1 MNAFTIAFNHSIFNR
16 KRPSVKECLQHG
28 WIAQEEEPPSPSP
41 LMLKIP
47 TPDPISEPIHHSGSG
62 HSNHLSASGHFGMS
76 GGGPGGGLGSRRSCQ
91 TCRDKIT
98 ERKRYLSKSREA
110 IFEKVANS
118 NLKKSLS
125 KSRERLC
132 DIRLTLS
139 KSRDHINETKSAAVR
154 SQDRFYGFKS
164 LSKSQEVISSALG
177 GAMKRMVNGAV
188 SDITHAFLGDG
199 LGDRTPIDFVFMTPS
214 GSVVLSSPASAAEI
228 IRASSAS
235 LQLLPM
241 GDTPTQANPLQA
253 PEKEASASIMPTIEP
268 LIEVSEEEEQDS
280 NKSNPGDNN
289 SNNNVSNTNNKSPNK
304 EEKETQNK
312 EKKLQSLSRFGDL
325 LTKIFKEKFSS
336 CLVLQ
341 FFN

>member
-1 MNAFTIAFNHSIFNR
+1 
-16 KRPSVKECLQHG
+16 VKECLQHS

-47 TPDPISEPIHHSGSG
+47 TPDPISEPIHHPGGS
-62 HSNHLSASGHFGMS
+62 HSNHLSATGHYGMS
-76 GGGPGGGLGSRRSCQ
+76 GAGGGGGLGSRRSCQ

-154 SQDRFYGFKS
+154 SQDKFYGFKS
-164 LSKSQEVISSALG
+164 LSKSQEVISSSLG
-177 GAMKRMVNGAV
+177 GAMKRMINGAV
-188 SDITHAFLGDG
+188 SDITHAFLGENIT
-199 LGDRTPIDFVFMTPS
+199 DRAPIDFVFMTPS
-214 GSVVLSSPASAAEI
+214 GSVVLSNPSSAADVLL
-228 IRASSAS
+228 ATSAS
-235 LQLLPM
+235 LQLLPIAESSVQSICQ
-241 GDTPTQANPLQA
+241 T
-253 PEKEASASIMPTIEP
+253 PEKDAPASIIPTIEP

-280 NKSNPGDNN
+280 NKMAVGHIGGSNKG
-289 SNNNVSNTNNKSPNK
+289 PNK
-304 EEKETQNK
+304 EEKETQNY
-312 EKKLQSLSRFGDL
+312 EKKLQNLSRCVPGLRFL
-325 LTKIFKEKFSS
+325 
-336 CLVLQ
+336 
-341 FFN
+341 N

>member
-1 MNAFTIAFNHSIFNR
+1 M
-16 KRPSVKECLQHG
+16 
-28 WIAQEEEPPSPSP
+28 
-41 LMLKIP
+41 
-47 TPDPISEPIHHSGSG
+47 
-62 HSNHLSASGHFGMS
+62 
-76 GGGPGGGLGSRRSCQ
+76 
-91 TCRDKIT
+91 
-98 ERKRYLSKSREA
+98 SKSREA
-110 IFEKVANS
+110 IFEKVANT

-253 PEKEASASIMPTIEP
+253 PEKEAPASIMPTIEP

-280 NKSNPGDNN
+280 NKLNPGDNN
-289 SNNNVSNTNNKSPNK
+289 TNNSVSNTNNKSPNK

-312 EKKLQSLSRFGDL
+312 EKKLQSLSRFEDFLPKFFMFSSSSNNRLWLTPSLPTDGV
-325 LTKIFKEKFSS
+325 TKIFSVFFLDTLEHPST
-336 CLVLQ
+336 CLGPSAFTQRYERKVEHSQ
-341 FFN
+341 VG

>member
-1 MNAFTIAFNHSIFNR
+1 M
-16 KRPSVKECLQHG
+16 
-28 WIAQEEEPPSPSP
+28 
-41 LMLKIP
+41 
-47 TPDPISEPIHHSGSG
+47 
-62 HSNHLSASGHFGMS
+62 
-76 GGGPGGGLGSRRSCQ
+76 
-91 TCRDKIT
+91 
-98 ERKRYLSKSREA
+98 SKSREA

-253 PEKEASASIMPTIEP
+253 PEKEAPASIMPTIEP

-289 SNNNVSNTNNKSPNK
+289 INNSVSNTNNKSPNK

-325 LTKIFKEKFSS
+325 LPNIFKEKFSS

>member
-1 MNAFTIAFNHSIFNR
+1 M
-16 KRPSVKECLQHG
+16 
-28 WIAQEEEPPSPSP
+28 
-41 LMLKIP
+41 
-47 TPDPISEPIHHSGSG
+47 
-62 HSNHLSASGHFGMS
+62 
-76 GGGPGGGLGSRRSCQ
+76 
-91 TCRDKIT
+91 
-98 ERKRYLSKSREA
+98 SKSREA

-188 SDITHAFLGDG
+188 SDITQAFLGDG

-241 GDTPTQANPLQA
+241 VDTPAQSNPLQT
-253 PEKEASASIMPTIEP
+253 PEKETPASIVPSIEP

-280 NKSNPGDNN
+280 NKLSVNQADNN
-289 SNNNVSNTNNKSPNK
+289 SSAAIANSNIGNVSNIGNNNSCKSPNK

-312 EKKLQSLSRFGDL
+312 EKKLQSLSR
-325 LTKIFKEKFSS
+325 
-336 CLVLQ
+336 LVYR
-341 FFN
+341 